1 LIDDFGP
8 FAMNFSIIEN
18 RQFRKPQIT
27 RNLFIN
33 EKYDHM
39 TIHVTLINSYGD
51 DYISDGD
58 IFILFFISEIGGER
72 EDEWW
77 MVCFLAIRW
86 M

>member
-1 LIDDFGP
+1 
-8 FAMNFSIIEN
+8 
-18 RQFRKPQIT
+18 
-27 RNLFIN
+27 
-33 EKYDHM
+33 M